1 MKIMDDFKTPEFWI
15 SALTAIAVAVVAI
28 LVARGVLTQ
37 EEGDL
42 WVQLVAAL
50 VGPVAVIVLGII
62 AKSYT
67 AHQTAVRVARI
78 QAGRE

>member
-1 MKIMDDFKTPEFWI
+1 MNSDFKTPEFWVT
-15 SALTAIAVAVVAI
+15 SLTAIAVAVVAI
-28 LVARGVLTQ
+28 LVARGALTQ
-37 EEGDL
+37 DEGDK

-50 VGPVAVIVLGII
+50 VGPIAIVVLGIV

-67 AHQTAVRVARI
+67 AHMTQVRTARI

>member
-1 MKIMDDFKTPEFWI
+1 MGTDWRSPEFWV
-15 SALTAIAVAVVAI
+15 SAVTAIAVAVVAI
-28 LVARGVLTQ
+28 LVARGALSQ
-37 EEGDL
+37 EEGEM

-50 VGPVAVIVLGII
+50 VGPIAVIVLGII